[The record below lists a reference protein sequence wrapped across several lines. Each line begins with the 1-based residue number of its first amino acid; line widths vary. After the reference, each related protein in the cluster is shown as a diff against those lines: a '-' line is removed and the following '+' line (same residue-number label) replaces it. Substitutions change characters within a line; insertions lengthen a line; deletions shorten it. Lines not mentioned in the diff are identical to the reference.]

1 MQDARGAPRALQR
14 RQELADFLRTRR
26 ARLTPAEVGLPTG
39 FRRNTPGLRRN
50 EVASLAG
57 VSEPWYTWLE
67 QGRDIHPSVQVLE
80 SIGRAL
86 RLNADE
92 QAYLLTLAR
101 REAPARPAE
110 EAVSPLVQ
118 RMLAGLLVS
127 PAFVRGRRDD
137 ILAWNEAADAVFEF
151 STVPADER
159 NSLWLI
165 FTSRRFQRLFR
176 DWGNVARRWLSDFRA
191 TAAHYAG
198 DTMFAELL
206 ERLEAASPEFRAWWQ
221 QHDVRLYRPGST
233 HIFHPRA
240 GRLAVERLVLHSQD
254 NPEHK
259 IQVYT
264 PLPDDDTPGKI
275 ERLILARRAEGG
287 IHASSPTGAGATAR

>member
-1 MQDARGAPRALQR
+1 MQDGGGAQRALRR

-92 QAYLLTLAR
+92 QAYLLTLAQ
-101 REAPARPAE
+101 RELPARPAE
-110 EAVSPLVQ
+110 ETVSPIV
-118 RMLAGLLVS
+118 RHMLAGLPLS

-151 STVPADER
+151 SSLAAADR

-165 FTSRRFQRLFR
+165 FTHRRFQRLFR

-198 DTMFAELL
+198 DASFAELR
-206 ERLEAASPEFRAWWQ
+206 ERLEAASPEFRDWWQ
-221 QHDVRLYRPGST
+221 QHDVRVYRPGST
-233 HIFHPRA
+233 HIQHPRA
-240 GRLAVERLVLHSQD
+240 GRLAVERLVLTTQD

-275 ERLILARRAEGG
+275 ERLIMARRAEGCL
-287 IHASSPTGAGATAR
+287 SAGPPERAGVAAR